1 MKDNNKS
8 IIKYE
13 KNIFIKFFDYLKNKF
28 KQLRNKKNHEEK
40 NIVTD
45 EIPTNNINEEKR
57 KETLQLYNKLKNGKV
72 DINTIPVKDLRK
84 FNILIKEEIRLKK
97 EKIAMQNKE
106 LENIKHDIRELE
118 QKNMALRKQ
127 YKSTVT

>member
-1 MKDNNKS
+1 MKDNKS

-72 DINTIPVKDLRK
+72 DINTIPLKDLRK

>member
-72 DINTIPVKDLRK
+72 DINTISIKDLRK

-97 EKIAMQNKE
+97 EKVAIQNKK
-106 LENIKHDIRELE
+106 LENIKHDISKLE
-118 QKNMALRKQ
+118 YENNKLNEQ
-127 YKSTVT
+127 YKNIVT

>member
-72 DINTIPVKDLRK
+72 DINTIPLKDLRK

>member
-57 KETLQLYNKLKNGKV
+57 KETLEIYNKLKNGKV

>member
-72 DINTIPVKDLRK
+72 DINTIPVKDLGK

>member
-13 KNIFIKFFDYLKNKF
+13 KNIFFYFFDYLKNKF

-72 DINTIPVKDLRK
+72 DINTIPLKDLRK